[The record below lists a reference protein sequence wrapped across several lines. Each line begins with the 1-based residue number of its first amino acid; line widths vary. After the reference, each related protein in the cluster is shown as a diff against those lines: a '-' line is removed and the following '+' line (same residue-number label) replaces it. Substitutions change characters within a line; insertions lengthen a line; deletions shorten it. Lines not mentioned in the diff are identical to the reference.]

1 VNGRCLIPS
10 MRTTREDRVGGTI
23 AFIAGL
29 VVLVSWLH
37 AGFRNVSLVWQLDL
51 GVPLLLVLAD
61 YGLLMIGKACMFRS
75 FADLF
80 RRRRRD

>member
-1 VNGRCLIPS
+1 

-23 AFIAGL
+23 GFIAGL
-29 VVLVSWLH
+29 VVLVSWLN
-37 AGFRNVSLVWQLDL
+37 AGFRNVSLVWQLGL

-61 YGLLMIGKACMFRS
+61 YGLLMIGKASLFRS